1 MNPDVETVLLY
12 DGVCGFCN
20 RSVQAIIRHDRR
32 REMKFAALQSEYGSA
47 VVERHPELQKVDSL
61 VLVERVSGEEKVS
74 THSTVALRVAAY
86 LGGAW
91 KLLMIAYVIPAPVR
105 DVFYNLFARY
115 RYRLFGKYESCPL
128 PSPEIRSRFLD
139 SG

>member
-1 MNPDVETVLLY
+1 MGTQVETVLLY

-20 RSVQAIIRHDRR
+20 RSVQAIIRYDRR
-32 REMKFAALQSEYGSA
+32 GEMKFAALQSEYGKS
-47 VVERHPELQKVDSL
+47 VVARHPELRSVDSL
-61 VLVERVSGEEKVS
+61 VLVERLNGEEKIS
-74 THSTVALRVAAY
+74 TRSTAALRIAAY

-91 KLLMIAYVIPAPVR
+91 KLFLIARVIPRPVR
-105 DVFYNLFARY
+105 DVLYNLFARY

-139 SG
+139 SA